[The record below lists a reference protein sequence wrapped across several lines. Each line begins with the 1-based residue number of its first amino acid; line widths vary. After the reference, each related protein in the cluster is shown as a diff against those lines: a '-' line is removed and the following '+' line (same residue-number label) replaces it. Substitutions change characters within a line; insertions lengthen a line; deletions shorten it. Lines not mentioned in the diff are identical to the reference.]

1 MPHPNI
7 HKYLDLSTGHITKET
22 CNNPPYKVADY
33 EYGAMLYVPDEV
45 HSQCP
50 EDLAKVIEY
59 AKKHDC
65 AMILFDR
72 DAGTCEDLPIYDWSP
87 PEQSEADKL
96 RNIKESLLLAIAHRF
111 LREYDS
117 EMHED
122 PRGPEGDAPR
132 VVRGG
137 SWSDGARRLRSAYRS
152 GGHRGDRDG
161 AQGFRFS
168 LRSTSQAANAERSPG
183 GALLTREA

>member
-1 MPHPNI
+1 MNNEMRDAYMKANMPHPNI

-117 EMHED
+117 EIHDGTMKELVA
-122 PRGPEGDAPR
+122 ELDA
-132 VVRGG
+132 V
-137 SWSDGARRLRSAYRS
+137 
-152 GGHRGDRDG
+152 
-161 AQGFRFS
+161 
-168 LRSTSQAANAERSPG
+168 ERQIEELKS
-183 GALLTREA
+183 